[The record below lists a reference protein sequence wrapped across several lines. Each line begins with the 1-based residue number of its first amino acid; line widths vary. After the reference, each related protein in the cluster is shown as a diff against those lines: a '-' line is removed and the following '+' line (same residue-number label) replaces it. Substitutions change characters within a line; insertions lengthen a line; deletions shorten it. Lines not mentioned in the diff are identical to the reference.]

1 MSSGPE
7 LAAVLSQV
15 TTFQA
20 VFESVPWAMFWKDRE
35 SVYRGANR
43 ACAAVAGLRG
53 PDEMVGRRDEDLL
66 WYERAAEYR
75 ADDVEVMTSG
85 QPKMEVLE
93 VFPVE
98 GGEVWI
104 EKNKLPLRDASGE
117 VIGLVG
123 WFADVTARKL
133 AEEAEARAQLEAV
146 QEMATPLLPVADG
159 VLVMPLI
166 GKIDRQRAAQMIEA
180 LLAGVVAH
188 RAHTAIL
195 DVTGVHRMDANAVE
209 ALAKAAAGARLL
221 GAEVVVTGVGSAVAQ
236 AIVGFGVSLGGVV
249 LGDLKAGVAYALGQR
264 R

>member
-166 GKIDRQRAAQMIEA
+166 GKIDRQRAAQMI
-180 LLAGVVAH
+180 
-188 RAHTAIL
+188 
-195 DVTGVHRMDANAVE
+195 
-209 ALAKAAAGARLL
+209 
-221 GAEVVVTGVGSAVAQ
+221 
-236 AIVGFGVSLGGVV
+236 
-249 LGDLKAGVAYALGQR
+249 
-264 R
+264 